1 MEIEITKLIVNEEIK
16 TGAIVSCVCNIT
28 DGQYTVSKNLELNPV
43 DIDNFIPIESVDE
56 EIVKGWILEKLG
68 EDGINEIQNELEEK
82 RNATKLKQ
90 VIPSWVMTQKEE
102 YKNAQAEGRIT
113 QY

>member
-1 MEIEITKLIVNEEIK
+1 MKIEITKLIVNEEIK

-68 EDGINEIQNELEEK
+68 QDGISGIQNELEEK
-82 RNATKLKQ
+82 RKAKNLKQ
-90 VIPSWVMTQKEE
+90 VIPSWAMKQKEE
-102 YKNAQAEGRIT
+102 YEAAQKEGRIT
-113 QY
+113 RY